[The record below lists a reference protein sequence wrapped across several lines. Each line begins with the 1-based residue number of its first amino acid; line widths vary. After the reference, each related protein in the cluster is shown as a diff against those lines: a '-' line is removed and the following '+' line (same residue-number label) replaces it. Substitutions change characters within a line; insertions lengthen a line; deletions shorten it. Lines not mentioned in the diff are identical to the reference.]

1 MNNVYNKYIILLV
14 FFTFVIGSSNFH
26 ILDEKN
32 NIFELDTVDIAKKID
47 SFNRQLNLSD
57 LDFNEIVLPSYSS
70 FYQIKDGFD
79 IIATSSL
86 EEFSYHSFVDDS
98 MKSKIVQNTE
108 LDSQYF
114 PKNNLVVSEEMIF
127 RGLVVK
133 QITYYPFWINLQKGE
148 FWNIRMM

>member
-1 MNNVYNKYIILLV
+1 MNNIYNKYIILLA

-32 NIFELDTVDIAKKID
+32 NIFEIDTVDIGKKID
-47 SFNRQLNLSD
+47 SFNRQLNSSE

-79 IIATSSL
+79 ISATSSL

-98 MKSKIVQNTE
+98 MKSKIMQNTE
-108 LDSQYF
+108 VDFQYF
-114 PKNNLVVSEEMIF
+114 PTLDLPNNIQTVAI
-127 RGLVVK
+127 
-133 QITYYPFWINLQKGE
+133 
-148 FWNIRMM
+148 

>member
-1 MNNVYNKYIILLV
+1 MNNIYNKYIILLA
-14 FFTFVIGSSNFH
+14 FFTFVIGSSNFN

-47 SFNRQLNLSD
+47 SFNRQLNSID

-79 IIATSSL
+79 ISVTSSL

-98 MKSKIVQNTE
+98 MKSKIMQNTE
-108 LDSQYF
+108 VDSQYF

-133 QITYYPFWINLQKGE
+133 QITYYPF
-148 FWNIRMM
+148 